1 MLYFAV
7 PIFFE
12 VNRITLVIY
21 HCAAILAM
29 PHEQNIFKM
38 LSGPI
43 LTLEDS
49 LSCQTLI
56 SCFVLF
62 HSFIWPKIS
71 GGPTMSPALWA
82 QT

>member
-38 LSGPI
+38 LS
-43 LTLEDS
+43 DQS
-49 LSCQTLI
+49 
-56 SCFVLF
+56 
-62 HSFIWPKIS
+62 
-71 GGPTMSPALWA
+71 
-82 QT
+82 